1 MTLAFIFFS
10 NSRKIQTLLWKG
22 GIKKKMKVDKVNVV
36 KIAGWVTAAVAGFMV
51 SWASDKQA
59 KKQNDEN
66 FKKYIEEKENG
77 ES

>member
-1 MTLAFIFFS
+1 MTLAFIFFP
-10 NSRKIQTLLWKG
+10 NSQKLQTLLWKG
-22 GIKKKMKVDKVNVV
+22 GIKKMKVDKVNAV
-36 KIAGWVTAAVAGFMV
+36 KIAGWVTAAVAGLMV